1 MINPNKAIK
10 VLDKHFLSS
19 VEIADYDDEGEL
31 VAITTP
37 MYELI
42 EDYETLEYAL
52 EDYKKVVRLVEL
64 YRLKDVAHFKATIGV
79 KFRNKETNYWR
90 KYVEYK
96 LEIEKI
102 EKKLKEN
109 M

>member
-19 VEIADYDDEGEL
+19 VEIADYDDEGKL

-52 EDYKKVVRLVEL
+52 EDYKKVVRLVKL
-64 YRLKDVAHFKATIGV
+64 YRLKDYAYERATTCANVGLPSDVWFMQLV
-79 KFRNKETNYWR
+79 K
-90 KYVEYK
+90 YK
-96 LEIEKI
+96 IEIEEIEK
-102 EKKLKEN
+102 ELKEN
-109 M
+109 V